1 LPTCI
6 NIYKRKVLP
15 AKNSIL
21 RISDDIHIVDYNS
34 THHHA
39 FRDINTAWIKEDFV
53 MEKTDEE
60 VLDDPEKY
68 ILNDGGIIL
77 MAIYKDEPVGACAL
91 INEGH
96 GIYELTKMGVYKQ
109 FRGLKMGYYLGKAIV
124 ERAKKIG
131 AKKIILHSNTKGSA
145 KAVELYRQ
153 LGFKE
158 VPLGNAPWARADI
171 KMEITF

>member
-1 LPTCI
+1 MNPIPGL
-6 NIYKRKVLP
+6 Y
-15 AKNSIL
+15 
-21 RISDDIHIVDYNS
+21 IVNYNS

-39 FRDINTAWIKEDFV
+39 FREINAAWIKEDFV

-60 VLDDPEKY
+60 VLNDPEKY

-77 MAIYKDEPVGACAL
+77 MAMYNNEAAGTCAL
-91 INEGH
+91 INEGD

-109 FRGLKMGYYLGKAIV
+109 FRGLKIGFYLGKAIV
-124 ERAKKIG
+124 EKAKELK

-158 VPLGNAPWARADI
+158 IPLGNAPWARANI
-171 KMEITF
+171 KMELELQI

>member
-1 LPTCI
+1 MELPSGL
-6 NIYKRKVLP
+6 Y
-15 AKNSIL
+15 
-21 RISDDIHIVDYNS
+21 IVEYNS
-34 THHHA
+34 SHHHA
-39 FRDINTAWIKEDFV
+39 FKDINAAWIKEDFV

-77 MAIYKDEPVGACAL
+77 MAIYKDEPVGTCAL

-96 GIYELTKMGVYKQ
+96 GRYELTKMGVYKQ
-109 FRGLKMGYYLGKAIV
+109 FRGNKIGYYLGKTIIEKA
-124 ERAKKIG
+124 RQLG

-153 LGFKE
+153 LGFEE

-171 KMEITF
+171 KMELNF